1 MVQFPGWTWQVEPGN
16 NTQVL
21 IPVLTVKIR
30 KRGRDIAEQ
39 RDVGTHSQVPDVLCN
54 WHSTVLLKDP
64 VSHVGKKSPLHQYG
78 IPSGFKSL
86 GTVKNIAFWVKLEI

>member
-78 IPSGFKSL
+78 TPSGFKSL

>member
-30 KRGRDIAEQ
+30 ERGRDIAEQ

-64 VSHVGKKSPLHQYG
+64 VSHVGKQSPLHQYG
-78 IPSGFKSL
+78 TPRGFKSL